1 VSGALAERDFVKKL
15 QKAGFIDVEVVE
27 RIPFGIDDCALYP
40 LFDDDL
46 IRLMRETIPPDK
58 QDSVAIS
65 VVLKTKLPN
74 SGFLNLE
81 PSR

>member
-27 RIPFGIDDCALYP
+27 RTPFGIDDCALYP

-65 VVLKTKLPN
+65 VVLKATLPN
-74 SGFLNLE
+74 SGFLNSE
-81 PSR
+81 PSP